1 MGFVKNVA
9 SIIVKRFGFS
19 LLALFVISVLI
30 FLGVE
35 ALPGDTA
42 TAVLGK
48 DATLETL
55 AAFRQELKLDLPM
68 HERYVLWLSGFL
80 SGNLGKSFASSRP
93 IGNFI
98 GWRLKNTLFLA
109 ATAAL
114 FAVPISLLLGLF
126 QALFRNKWFD
136 RTASVVSLTLISFPE
151 FFIAYILIMFF
162 SVKLEWFPA
171 VSSVIGD
178 MPIQKS
184 FHAIVLP
191 GLTLTFVIAAHIMRM
206 TRASIINVLNS
217 AYIEMAQLK
226 GLDKVRII
234 AVHALPN
241 ALSPIINIVILNLA
255 YLVVGVVIVEVVF
268 VYPGLGQL
276 MVDSVSKR
284 DLPVIQVCGM
294 IFAATY
300 IFMNMMADILSI
312 LCNPKLRNPGV

>member
-1 MGFVKNVA
+1 MKNIALIV
-9 SIIVKRFGFS
+9 VKRVGFS
-19 LLALFVISVLI
+19 FLTLFVISILI

-42 TAVLGK
+42 TAVLGQ
-48 DATLETL
+48 DATPETL
-55 AAFRQELKLDLPM
+55 TAFRQELKLDLPM
-68 HERYVLWLSGFL
+68 HERYFLWLSGFL
-80 SGNLGKSFASSRP
+80 SGELGTSFASGRP
-93 IGNFI
+93 IGDFI

-109 ATAAL
+109 STAAL
-114 FAVPISLLLGLF
+114 FAVPISLVLGLL

-136 RTASVVSLTLISFPE
+136 RTTSIASLTLISFPE

-162 SVKLEWFPA
+162 SVKIELFPA
-171 VSSVIGD
+171 VSSIMKD
-178 MPIQKS
+178 TSILKS

-191 GLTLTFVIAAHIMRM
+191 CLTLTFVIAAHIMRM
-206 TRASIINVLNS
+206 TRASIINVLNR

-226 GLDKVRII
+226 GLGRLRII
-234 AVHALPN
+234 AIHALPN

-284 DLPVIQVCGM
+284 DLPVIQACGM
-294 IFAATY
+294 VFATTY
-300 IFMNMMADILSI
+300 IFMNMLADILSI
-312 LCNPKLRNPGV
+312 LCNPKLRNPRV

>member
-1 MGFVKNVA
+1 MKNIALIV
-9 SIIVKRFGFS
+9 VKRVGFS
-19 LLALFVISVLI
+19 FLTLFVISILI

-48 DATLETL
+48 DATPETL

-68 HERYVLWLSGFL
+68 HERYFLWLTGFL
-80 SGNLGKSFASSRP
+80 SGDLGKSFASGRP
-93 IGNFI
+93 IGDFI

-109 ATAAL
+109 STAAL
-114 FAVPISLLLGLF
+114 FAVPISLVLGLL

-136 RTASVVSLTLISFPE
+136 RTTSIASLTLISFPE

-171 VSSVIGD
+171 VSSIMGD
-178 MPIQKS
+178 TSIQKS
-184 FHAIVLP
+184 LHAIVLP
-191 GLTLTFVIAAHIMRM
+191 CFTLTFVIAAHIMRM

-226 GLDKVRII
+226 GLGRSRII
-234 AVHALPN
+234 AIHALPN

-294 IFAATY
+294 IFATTY
-300 IFMNMMADILSI
+300 IFMNMLADIFSI
-312 LCNPKLRNPGV
+312 LCNPKLRNPRV